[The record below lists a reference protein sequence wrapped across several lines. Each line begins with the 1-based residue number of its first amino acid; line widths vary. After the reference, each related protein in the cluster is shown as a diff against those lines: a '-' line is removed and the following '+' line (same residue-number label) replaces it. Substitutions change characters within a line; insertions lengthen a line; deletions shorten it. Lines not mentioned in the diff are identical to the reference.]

1 MKPQLDRDAIGAA
14 IGFGGVAVC
23 LLLATLTHIIEKLT

>member
-14 IGFGGVAVC
+14 IGFGGAAVC
-23 LLLATLTHIIEKLT
+23 LLLAILTHLIEALT

>member
-14 IGFGGVAVC
+14 IGFGGAAIC
-23 LLLATLTHIIEKLT
+23 LLLALIAHALGILT